1 MTDMKNT
8 PCPEC
13 GGPANHPVGSSAC
26 KRIRIQRKPS
36 FMESVSRVVTDDEDA
51 WKLEVIKQ
59 IERTAALIEDTE

>member
-1 MTDMKNT
+1 MTNT

-13 GGPANHPVGSSAC
+13 GGRDAHPPKSSAC
-26 KRIRIQRKPS
+26 KRIRIQRKPG

-59 IERTAALIEDTE
+59 MERTAALIEDTE